1 MKQTT
6 TIPAAQTGTDLKFRV
21 TTTKED
27 FNLARD
33 YFNIVVKF
41 VELLFHLFC
50 CFHLVFC
57 LSVQLS
63 TLKPAYFHIF
73 VKISRFWR
81 FFTSYF
87 YV

>member
-33 YFNIVVKF
+33 YFNIVVKNSYGR
-41 VELLFHLFC
+41 VVARITKND
-50 CFHLVFC
+50 CFYD
-57 LSVQLS
+57 SE
-63 TLKPAYFHIF
+63 A
-73 VKISRFWR
+73 R
-81 FFTSYF
+81 
-87 YV
+87 